1 MLLVALITG
10 LVGGLSPAG
19 ILQALYKGCGR
30 LVWMFLLYWLYNP
43 ILELMD
49 SLQAYQGLLEYTQPL
64 LTGISPAWLC
74 FCIFAFNIIGHVP
87 GAAVAQMTFTHKIF
101 GPMLMAAG
109 VPPQGTTAVLLA
121 SSQVDWFGPFPSSD
135 MFGQMGLAQSTHL
148 KYMLYNGWTIVIA
161 NIILFA
167 VLFQILV

>member
-109 VPPQGTTAVLLA
+109 VPPQGDNGGIVGLIA
-121 SSQVDWFGPFPSSD
+121 SGLVWAFPFIGYVWSNGAGTINPSEIYA
-135 MFGQMGLAQSTHL
+135 L
-148 KYMLYNGWTIVIA
+148 
-161 NIILFA
+161 
-167 VLFQILV
+167 

>member
-1 MLLVALITG
+1 MDG
-10 LVGGLSPAG
+10 LH
-19 ILQALYKGCGR
+19 
-30 LVWMFLLYWLYNP
+30 
-43 ILELMD
+43 
-49 SLQAYQGLLEYTQPL
+49 AYQGLLEYTQPL
-64 LTGISPAWLC
+64 LEGSPRPGCALASSRS
-74 FCIFAFNIIGHVP
+74 ILSAMP

-148 KYMLYNGWTIVIA
+148 KYMLYNGWAIGWRTSS
-161 NIILFA
+161 LFA
-167 VLFQILV
+167 LLFQILV

>member
-1 MLLVALITG
+1 M
-10 LVGGLSPAG
+10 
-19 ILQALYKGCGR
+19 
-30 LVWMFLLYWLYNP
+30 
-43 ILELMD
+43 
-49 SLQAYQGLLEYTQPL
+49 
-64 LTGISPAWLC
+64 
-74 FCIFAFNIIGHVP
+74 P

-148 KYMLYNGWTIVIA
+148 KYMLYNGWAIVVA

-167 VLFQILV
+167 LLFQILV